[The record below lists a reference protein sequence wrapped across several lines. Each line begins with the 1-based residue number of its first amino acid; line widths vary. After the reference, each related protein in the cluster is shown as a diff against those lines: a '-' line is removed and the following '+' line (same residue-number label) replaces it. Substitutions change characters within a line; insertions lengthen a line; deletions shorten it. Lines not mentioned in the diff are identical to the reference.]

1 MNFNI
6 TKVKLEV
13 SVPQNNVEDV
23 RNSIFIEDAGI
34 IGNYSHCSISTQCI
48 STFMPNNNAKP
59 YIGEINKL
67 EYVFEE
73 KLEILC
79 DINKVKQV
87 IKKIKEVHP
96 YEEPVINIIPLIN
109 EYDLFNIL

>member
-6 TKVKLEV
+6 TKVKIEVTIPLE
-13 SVPQNNVEDV
+13 SVNKV
-23 RNSIFIEDAGI
+23 RKSLFDEGAGV
-34 IGNYSHCSISTQCI
+34 IGNYTHCSMSTKCVG
-48 STFMPNNNAKP
+48 TFMPVGNANP
-59 YIGEINKL
+59 YIGEKNKL

-96 YEEPVINIIPLIN
+96 YEEPAINIIPLLN
-109 EYDLFNIL
+109 EKSFD